1 MSAAGRET
9 EGERHAVQIAS
20 DLHASLPVN
29 SHVASQASLT
39 RGEADPGLP
48 DSRPIVTSDPNSAA
62 KPHHHTSNRAAPSL
76 RKSKSDP
83 DSAAS
88 LRILNAVAEALNSS
102 PDVHQALERTLSLVA
117 DLLGLHTGWVWLI
130 DPETRHYYAAVER
143 ELPPYLQERV
153 RMAGRRRCWC
163 IDDFRD
169 GELTPTNI
177 DVIECSRLEPAFRGK
192 SAALASGL
200 RYHASIPLYFQDK
213 PLGIMNLTGP
223 EWRKLTP
230 DELQLLATIAYQVGI
245 AIERA
250 RLAEDATRL
259 ARAEE
264 RTRLAREIHD
274 TLAQGLTAIALNIE
288 GAMHRLE
295 KHPEQARERLE
306 RALAMARENLE
317 DARRSVLD
325 LRSAAGLEGKP
336 LAEALRGLAR
346 AFTSDTG
353 VPATVHAANVGQLPL
368 RTELELYR
376 IAQEALTNVR
386 KHARA
391 HSVEVVLR
399 RRGNTLTLLVR
410 DDGQGFQRTPRLQR
424 SQDGGT
430 GQGLVG
436 MRERARLLE
445 GRLQVSSTPGGGT
458 RVLARVPVGADR

>member
-1 MSAAGRET
+1 VNAEREL
-9 EGERHAVQIAS
+9 G
-20 DLHASLPVN
+20 
-29 SHVASQASLT
+29 
-39 RGEADPGLP
+39 
-48 DSRPIVTSDPNSAA
+48 IV
-62 KPHHHTSNRAAPSL
+62 
-76 RKSKSDP
+76 
-83 DSAAS
+83 
-88 LRILNAVAEALNSS
+88 NAVAAALNSS
-102 PDVHQALERTLSLVA
+102 PDVRQALEATLSLVA
-117 DLLGLHTGWVWLI
+117 EMLGLRTGWVWLL
-130 DPETRHYYAAVER
+130 DQETRHFYAAAER

-192 SAALASGL
+192 SAALAAGL

-223 EWRKLTP
+223 EWRKLTA
-230 DELQLLATIAYQVGI
+230 DELQLLSTIAYQVGI

-288 GAMHRLE
+288 GAMHRMD
-295 KHPEQARERLE
+295 KHPDQARERLA

-325 LRSAAGLEGKP
+325 LRGAAGLEGKP
-336 LAEALRGLAR
+336 LAEALNGLAR

-353 VPATVHAANVGQLPL
+353 VPATVKPANVGSLPL
-368 RTELELYR
+368 RTEMELYR

-386 KHARA
+386 KHAHA
-391 HSVEVVLR
+391 HSAEISLR
-399 RRGNTLTLLVR
+399 RRGGTLTLSVR
-410 DDGQGFQRTPRLQR
+410 DDGRGFDRARREAP
-424 SQDGGT
+424 SGV
-430 GQGLVG
+430 GLIG
-436 MRERARLLE
+436 MRERARLLG
-445 GRLQVSSTPGGGT
+445 GRLRISSAPDRGT
-458 RVLARVPVGADR
+458 TVVARIPLELEQTEA